1 MKTTRGFTLIE
12 LLVALFITAIV
23 ATLGYSAIN
32 QAVNNREIVQQ
43 RQDRLVAVQATM
55 RLFVQDFAQLAP
67 RPIRE
72 PLGNTYQ
79 PAISSDTR
87 SGVLV
92 SLTRG
97 GWANPA
103 GVQRATLQRVRYVL
117 EDGRLRREYWTV
129 LDAMLDPPPRKRELL
144 DRVKSVSFR
153 YMDDGL
159 TWREQWPPTLL
170 TTTPTPRDLRW
181 RPIAVEVTLE
191 LEDWGKLTRIIEV
204 AG

>member
-1 MKTTRGFTLIE
+1 MKTVRGFTLVE

-32 QAVNNREIVQQ
+32 QAVNHRGIVKEH
-43 RQDRLVAVQATM
+43 QDRLIAVQATM
-55 RLFVQDFAQLAP
+55 RMFVQDFAQLAP
-67 RPIRE
+67 RPVRE
-72 PLGNTYQ
+72 QLGEGYQ
-79 PAISSDTR
+79 PALSSDLR
-87 SGVLV
+87 SGALV

-103 GVQRATLQRVRYVL
+103 GVQRSNLQRVRYVF
-117 EDGRLRREYWTV
+117 ENNKLRREYWTV
-129 LDAMLDPPPRKRELL
+129 LDATLDPAPRRRELL
-144 DRVKSVSFR
+144 DRVKAVSFR
-153 YMDDGL
+153 YMDDGHN
-159 TWREQWPPTLL
+159 WRDQWPPAVL
-170 TTTPTPRDLRW
+170 TTTPTPKDLRW

>member
-1 MKTTRGFTLIE
+1 MNAARGFTLIE

-32 QAVNNREIVQQ
+32 QAVDNREIVQQ
-43 RQDRLVAVQATM
+43 RQDRLIAVQATM

-67 RPIRE
+67 RPVRE
-72 PLGNTYQ
+72 PLGEGYQ

-87 SGVLV
+87 SGALV

-97 GWANPA
+97 GWSNPA
-103 GVQRATLQRVRYVL
+103 RVPRTTLQRVRYL
-117 EDGRLRREYWTV
+117 LKDGHLRREYWTV
-129 LDAMLDPPPRKRELL
+129 LDATLDPPPRSRELL

-153 YMDDGL
+153 YMDDSR
-159 TWREQWPPTLL
+159 TWRERWPPQLL
-170 TTTPTPRDLRW
+170 TTEPTPKDLRW

-191 LEDWGKLTRIIEV
+191 LDDWGKLVRLIEV

>member
-1 MKTTRGFTLIE
+1 MTRLRGFTLVE

-23 ATLGYSAIN
+23 ATLGYTSIN
-32 QAVNNREIVQQ
+32 QAVSNREIVQQ
-43 RQDRLVAVQATM
+43 RQERLVAVQGAM

-67 RPIRE
+67 RPVRE

-79 PAISSDTR
+79 PALSTDSR

-92 SLTRG
+92 SLTRA

-144 DRVKSVSFR
+144 DRVKSVKFR
-153 YMDDGL
+153 YMDDGH
-159 TWREQWPPTLL
+159 TWREQWPPAVLS
-170 TTTPTPRDLRW
+170 TTPTPQDLRW

-191 LEDWGKLTRIIEV
+191 LEDWGKLTRIIEI